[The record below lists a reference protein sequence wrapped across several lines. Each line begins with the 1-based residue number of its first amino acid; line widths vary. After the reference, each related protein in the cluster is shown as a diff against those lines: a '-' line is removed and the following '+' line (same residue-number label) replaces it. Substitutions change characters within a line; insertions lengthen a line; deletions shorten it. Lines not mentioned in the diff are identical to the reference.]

1 MSLWRIHTSFSETTL
16 KQTVTASI
24 ITFIKRQT
32 SMHRAPLSP
41 SDLNVIILEYTV
53 LQRAFELH
61 FTELSYIDIDPL
73 FSRLSASQD
82 IVAALLLKRIKKCGS
97 HRVRQGQHYH
107 LRRQH
112 FTVIASYSSN
122 DSNATDIIRKVI
134 VRMPIEFQ
142 DSITVNSHFP
152 CQSDQC
158 HHSFLIYHCP

>member
-24 ITFIKRQT
+24 ITLIERQT

-82 IVAALLLKRIKKCGS
+82 IVAASLLKRIKKCGS
-97 HRVRQGQHYH
+97 HRVRQGTALSSPTTAFHRHH
-107 LRRQH
+107 LRRQ
-112 FTVIASYSSN
+112 
-122 DSNATDIIRKVI
+122 
-134 VRMPIEFQ
+134 
-142 DSITVNSHFP
+142 
-152 CQSDQC
+152 
-158 HHSFLIYHCP
+158 